1 MSQIIRNFEL
11 RIENV
16 HLRYEDHSSDPKHPF
31 CCGLTLESLIISPNQ
46 EKSQSTDS
54 SASGDASSSKP
65 VSHNGVFSKDVMVH
79 LLGMYWDSDNSLQV
93 NTSNPSALIEDMG
106 IAFMDRNATKS
117 ALAPQNYVMHPC
129 TLGIGLQMDIRGVEL
144 RKPTPEEAAN
154 RALKD
159 LDWNAEVIVNQKFVK
174 TYIKIRKDAV
184 RGRNEDEEEK
194 LFLDKFK
201 ESYPKFCSS
210 ENLQYASVFA
220 RRCWRFANAASPMV
234 IAETTLAQFNV
245 TLTDSQMRDLKIV
258 AANLSLQSK
267 RAQIGIRRPTSSVV
281 KKISFLCAMRG
292 LNGVAEKVVAV
303 RDQRSDQGEQ
313 AEASCDGVEGLFEV
327 QEAAR

>member
-1 MSQIIRNFEL
+1 MSVLVANLQAIDEKEAKKEKELHEKEDKSLIGNLVSQIIRNFEL
-11 RIENV
+11 RIEKV

-31 CCGLTLESLIISPNQ
+31 CW
-46 EKSQSTDS
+46 KSVSSDS
-54 SASGDASSSKP
+54 ASSGDASSSKP

-93 NTSNPSALIEDMG
+93 NTSNPNALIEDMG
-106 IAFMDRNATKS
+106 IAFTNRNTTKS
-117 ALAPQNYVMHPC
+117 ELMPQNYVMHPC

-154 RALKD
+154 RALSD
-159 LDWNAEVIVNQKFVK
+159 LGWNAEVIVNQKFVK

-201 ESYPKFCSS
+201 ELYPKFCSS

-220 RRCWRFANAASPMV
+220 RRCWRFANTASPMV
-234 IAETTLAQFNV
+234 IAETTLAQFNL
-245 TLTDSQMRDLKIV
+245 TLTDSQMRDLKIL

-281 KKISFLCAMRG
+281 KKISLCMCV
-292 LNGVAEKVVAV
+292 L
-303 RDQRSDQGEQ
+303 
-313 AEASCDGVEGLFEV
+313 SCC
-327 QEAAR
+327 